1 MDVVLGI
8 VLPVF
13 GLIGVGYVVGKLG
26 LLNGAALQGLTN
38 YTFLIAFSA
47 LLFRAMRNVRFETLE
62 PHILVDYFAGTLL
75 AFLLAVLLG
84 SFVFGLR
91 LAEQAFMALGS
102 CFSNGVGLG
111 IPLVLQAYGE
121 DGLTPF
127 LMITALHS
135 LVWLTLAALLVELD
149 RPDAGIGARLWAS
162 FLAMI
167 RHPVL
172 VAIAAGMVW
181 GAIAN
186 ATGWHLPDFVER
198 MLKLLSDS
206 AAPCSLVGLGA
217 SLAAIRVA
225 GQLDQTLSM
234 TAIKLL
240 IAPALVFLATHL
252 IFALPPLWVAIA
264 TLYAALPTGANVYL
278 FAQRYGVYVARS
290 TSVVL
295 VSTALSVLSLTVL
308 LALFAP

>member
-13 GLIGVGYVVGKLG
+13 GLIGVGYGAGRARVLT
-26 LLNGAALQGLTN
+26 GAALQGLTS
-38 YTFLIAFSA
+38 YTFVIAFSA

-62 PHILVDYFAGTLL
+62 PHILVDYFAGSLL
-75 AFLLAVLLG
+75 TFVIAALLG
-84 SFVFGLR
+84 RFVFRLR
-91 LAEQAFMALGS
+91 LAEQAFMALCG

-121 DGLTPF
+121 AGLTPF

-135 LVWLTLAALLVELD
+135 LVLLTLAALMIELD
-149 RPDAGIGARLWAS
+149 RPDSHIGARLWAS

-172 VAIAAGMVW
+172 LAIAAGMAW
-181 GAIAN
+181 GALAN
-186 ATGWHLPDFVER
+186 ATGWRLPDFIEQ

-217 SLAAIRVA
+217 SLAAIRLAGDLGQTVA
-225 GQLDQTLSM
+225 M
-234 TAIKLL
+234 TVLKLL
-240 IAPALVFLATHL
+240 VAPALVFLATHV
-252 IFALPPLWVAIA
+252 IFSLPPLWVAVA

-278 FAQRYGVYVARS
+278 FAQRYGIYVARS

-295 VSTALSVLSLTVL
+295 VSTAFSIVTLTAL
-308 LALFAP
+308 LAIFA